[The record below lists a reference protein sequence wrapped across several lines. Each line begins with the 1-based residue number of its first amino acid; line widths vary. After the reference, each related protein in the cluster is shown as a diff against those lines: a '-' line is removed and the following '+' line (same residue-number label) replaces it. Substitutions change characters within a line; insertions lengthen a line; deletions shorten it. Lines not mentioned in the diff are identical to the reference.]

1 MGCFDNYLYQMVAKQ
16 VLKLLLLV
24 FIFSSQTLCQKPNI
38 IMILSD
44 DMGYADLG
52 CYGSR
57 DNHTPHLDRIARE
70 GVQFNS
76 AYSAGPMCTPT
87 RTALLTGRYPART
100 TVGLIEPLTT
110 KKRDADYGLTNET
123 PSLGIYL
130 KSAGYETRLIGKWHL
145 GFQPRH
151 SPLQNGFDQYF
162 GFLSGASDYISHDG
176 DGRTPDL
183 FRNDTAVHVD
193 GYLTDLFTQEAVKF
207 IGSTHTQPFF
217 LLLTYNAPHWPWQ
230 GRKSGA
236 YPDTMDYT
244 AGGSKEIYREM
255 ITALDDGVGEILN
268 ALQQNHLD
276 SSTLVIFTN
285 DNGGERYSNNGINRQ
300 GKMTLWEGGIRV
312 PAMMRWPGHLAQQQ
326 VNSLPVIT
334 MDWTATILA
343 AATVKPNDSFPLD
356 GLNLIPQINISSS
369 LKQRTFYWRT
379 YQRSKQKAIMKDGWK
394 YLKIEKDEYLF
405 NLRKD
410 PGETTNLKNR
420 NPIIFSRL
428 KRLVEYWETTVL
440 PPIPMK

>member
-1 MGCFDNYLYQMVAKQ
+1 MVARQ
-16 VLKLLLLV
+16 VFRFFISLI
-24 FIFSSQTLCQKPNI
+24 IFSSPVLAQRPNI

-52 CYGSR
+52 CYGSS
-57 DNHTPHLDRIARE
+57 DNRTPHLDRIARE

-76 AYSAGPMCTPT
+76 AYAAGPMCTPT

-110 KKRDADYGLTNET
+110 KKRDTAYGLTKEI
-123 PSLGIYL
+123 PSLGNAL
-130 KSAGYETRLIGKWHL
+130 QQAGYETRLIGKWHL
-145 GFQPRH
+145 GFQRRH

-162 GFLSGASDYISHDG
+162 GFLSGASDYISHYG

-183 FRNDTAVHVD
+183 FRNDTAVRIE

-207 IGSTHTQPFF
+207 ISSKHTKPFF

-230 GRKSGA
+230 GRKSPA

-244 AGGSKEIYREM
+244 AGGSKETYREM
-255 ITALDDGVGEILN
+255 ITTLDDGIGEILN

-276 SSTLVIFTN
+276 SGTLVIFTN
-285 DNGGERYSNNGINRQ
+285 DNGGERYSDNGMYSH

-312 PAMMRWPGHLAQQQ
+312 PAMMRWPGNIAPNQICE
-326 VNSLPVIT
+326 LPVIT
-334 MDWTATILA
+334 MDWTATIRA
-343 AATVKPNDSFPLD
+343 AARVQSNGSFPLD
-356 GLNLIPQINISSS
+356 GLNLIPDICTSSR
-369 LKQRTFYWRT
+369 LEHRTFYWRT
-379 YQRSKQKAIMKDGWK
+379 YQRSKQKAIRKDGWK
-394 YLKIEKDEYLF
+394 YLKIENEEYLF
-405 NLRKD
+405 DLRND
-410 PGETTNLKNR
+410 PRETINLKNR
-420 NPIIFSRL
+420 KPTIFNRL
-428 KRLVEYWETTVL
+428 KRNFEKWEMTVL

>member
-145 GFQPRH
+145 GF
-151 SPLQNGFDQYF
+151 
-162 GFLSGASDYISHDG
+162 
-176 DGRTPDL
+176 
-183 FRNDTAVHVD
+183 
-193 GYLTDLFTQEAVKF
+193 
-207 IGSTHTQPFF
+207 
-217 LLLTYNAPHWPWQ
+217 
-230 GRKSGA
+230 
-236 YPDTMDYT
+236 
-244 AGGSKEIYREM
+244 
-255 ITALDDGVGEILN
+255 
-268 ALQQNHLD
+268 
-276 SSTLVIFTN
+276 
-285 DNGGERYSNNGINRQ
+285 
-300 GKMTLWEGGIRV
+300 
-312 PAMMRWPGHLAQQQ
+312 
-326 VNSLPVIT
+326 
-334 MDWTATILA
+334 
-343 AATVKPNDSFPLD
+343 
-356 GLNLIPQINISSS
+356 
-369 LKQRTFYWRT
+369 
-379 YQRSKQKAIMKDGWK
+379 
-394 YLKIEKDEYLF
+394 
-405 NLRKD
+405 
-410 PGETTNLKNR
+410 
-420 NPIIFSRL
+420 
-428 KRLVEYWETTVL
+428 
-440 PPIPMK
+440 